1 MYKPLYLHQIQA
13 FHRDITIYTITD
25 SSHLT
30 YQQVIDTLAFYN
42 SQESERNSDF
52 LPLTIDQVFMSIG
65 QQIL

>member
-13 FHRDITIYTITD
+13 FQRDIIIYTITY

-30 YQQVIDTLAFYN
+30 HQQVIDTLAFYK

-52 LPLTIDQVFMSIG
+52 IPLTPDQVFMSIG